1 MSPVVRLLVAGAL
14 LLLGLTAVLFLTG
27 ERGACLGPIGVTEV
41 ECAAT
46 TGIVTTLGFGVPA
59 FFASVFAAVLVL
71 SPMAAQ
77 AELRVLPAAIFGGL
91 TAGSPLSRF
100 ARSPWRASPGA
111 VPGRRSRVHLTLARS
126 PRRWSLGPS
135 WVPSCGGRAGSNAGC
150 LRDQAGTTAT
160 LATALPVVPIGSLTP
175 PTLGG

>member
-77 AELRVLPAAIFGGL
+77 AGLRVLPAAIFGGL
-91 TAGSPLSRF
+91 TAGLAFVALRPVTMEGLTWSGSWASIPRPLD
-100 ARSPWRASPGA
+100 PGA
-111 VPGRRSRVHLTLARS
+111 
-126 PRRWSLGPS
+126 
-135 WVPSCGGRAGSNAGC
+135 
-150 LRDQAGTTAT
+150 
-160 LATALPVVPIGSLTP
+160 LATAMV
-175 PTLGG
+175 LGAFVGALVWWARWKQRGMPS

>member
-59 FFASVFAAVLVL
+59 S
-71 SPMAAQ
+71 
-77 AELRVLPAAIFGGL
+77 LPAFSVV
-91 TAGSPLSRF
+91 SPL
-100 ARSPWRASPGA
+100 ARLCRASPGHHGG
-111 VPGRRSRVHLTLARS
+111 PHLERF
-126 PRRWSLGPS
+126 LGVDPAS
-135 WVPSCGGRAGSNAGC
+135 
-150 LRDQAGTTAT
+150 T
-160 LATALPVVPIGSLTP
+160 
-175 PTLGG
+175 